1 MSTKSFYERAV
12 PINKARHREHSVEI
26 GRDYGFAKAMN
37 AVPIVTGEFE
47 AAALQ
52 YPIIFSKTGDMIQP
66 MALVGLRDN
75 ENLFVSEDGT
85 WTGDYIPA
93 LMRRYPFVFS
103 HEEDSDKYVLCIDE
117 AFGGVNTEGKGD
129 SLFTADGEATDFLER
144 AIGFTTSYQKQM
156 QDTRV
161 LMGRL
166 SDLDVFSPAEVKFS
180 IDGNSA
186 ALRGMMMVDREK
198 ISALT
203 PDQLWELAAA
213 GDLEKLYAHLISL
226 RNIDRLGAK
235 LKKS

>member
-1 MSTKSFYERAV
+1 MTTKSIYERAV
-12 PINKARHREHSVEI
+12 PINKARHREYSVKI
-26 GRDYGFAKAMN
+26 GRDYGFAKSMN

-47 AAALQ
+47 VAALQ
-52 YPIIFSKTGDMIQP
+52 YPIIFSKSGDKIQP
-66 MALVGLRDN
+66 LALVGLRDD
-75 ENLFVSEDGT
+75 ENFFVSEDGS

-117 AFGGVNTEGKGD
+117 AFGGVNVDGNGD
-129 SLFTADGEATDFLER
+129 SLFDADGEATEFLKR

-161 LMGRL
+161 LMSRL
-166 SDLDVFSPAEVKFS
+166 ADLDVFSPAEVKFS
-180 IDGNSA
+180 VDGHPA

-198 ISALT
+198 LSALT
-203 PDQLWELAAA
+203 PDQLWELSKA